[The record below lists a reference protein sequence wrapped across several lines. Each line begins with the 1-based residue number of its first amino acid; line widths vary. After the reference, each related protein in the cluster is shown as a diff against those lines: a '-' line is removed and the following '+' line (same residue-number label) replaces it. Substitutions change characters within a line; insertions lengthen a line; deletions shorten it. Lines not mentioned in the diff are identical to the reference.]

1 MRYIQYSCCILVN
14 EADELYWYTP
24 RYPEHAAR
32 KTEIRKISLHRVV
45 WLQRIFIVSSVE
57 TSVVE
62 FKNNTKSIGPL
73 DSVMIKKNYCI
84 KWIHCSLLLITF
96 RWLWILVTQKY
107 SVKGWLK
114 NLNWFFYLTIE
125 IFYPFF
131 FQKFHHQTKPKL
143 IFMRKSEVDFLFR
156 TFLVY
161 MKEIFHYPVTTE
173 GIESLVQLTL

>member
-1 MRYIQYSCCILVN
+1 MHIQIIICCEEKGIRCTEDSCTSKNVKLRYIQYSCYILVN

-84 KWIHCSLLLITF
+84 KWIHCSLLLNTF

-114 NLNWFFYLTIE
+114 NLNGFFYWPLKFFTRFFSPE
-125 IFYPFF
+125 IPSSN
-131 FQKFHHQTKPKL
+131 QAKIDFHEKKRSG
-143 IFMRKSEVDFLFR
+143 F
-156 TFLVY
+156 
-161 MKEIFHYPVTTE
+161 PV
-173 GIESLVQLTL
+173 

>member
-1 MRYIQYSCCILVN
+1 MHIQIIICCEEKGIRCTEDSCTSKNVKLRYIQYSCYILVN

-45 WLQRIFIVSSVE
+45 WLQRIFIVSSME

-84 KWIHCSLLLITF
+84 KWIHCSLLLNTF

-114 NLNWFFYLTIE
+114 NLNWFF
-125 IFYPFF
+125 
-131 FQKFHHQTKPKL
+131 
-143 IFMRKSEVDFLFR
+143 
-156 TFLVY
+156 
-161 MKEIFHYPVTTE
+161 
-173 GIESLVQLTL
+173 